1 MSVLLSV
8 CLIAASVKRVNCHAI
23 AERNMMRIKKLS
35 VIIGKS
41 PLLSSIVIGQNGHL
55 LTKQVRI

>member
-8 CLIAASVKRVNCHAI
+8 FLIAVSVKRVKGNAI

-35 VIIGKS
+35 VVIGKS
-41 PLLSSIVIGQNGHL
+41 PFAQ
-55 LTKQVRI
+55 

>member
-8 CLIAASVKRVNCHAI
+8 CLIAVSVKRVNCHAI

-41 PLLSSIVIGQNGHL
+41 PFAQ
-55 LTKQVRI
+55 

>member
-8 CLIAASVKRVNCHAI
+8 FLIAVSVKRVNGNTI

-41 PLLSSIVIGQNGHL
+41 PFAQ
-55 LTKQVRI
+55 

>member
-8 CLIAASVKRVNCHAI
+8 CLIAVSVNGNAI

-35 VIIGKS
+35 IIGKS
-41 PLLSSIVIGQNGHL
+41 PFAQ
-55 LTKQVRI
+55 

>member
-8 CLIAASVKRVNCHAI
+8 CLIAVSIKRVNWI

-41 PLLSSIVIGQNGHL
+41 PFAQ
-55 LTKQVRI
+55 